1 MWIPLDIILTFLIV
15 LYQAFYRYL
24 EILEETA
31 AEEDTCG
38 DSIETDDYINQNGKE
53 SLGPIEKFSMQNNDD
68 GEIQL
73 NMSLFTQSKA
83 ASAIKGGILAKMREA
98 SKKKKKKDSI
108 FDFANEKKSWKLTK
122 DASSMGYGVFLT
134 KEFNGGLDFEDDQR
148 AMVWMNT
155 FIVQLLQ
162 VFLLAGCFYF
172 ASINKKFVI
181 VPA

>member
-1 MWIPLDIILTFLIV
+1 
-15 LYQAFYRYL
+15 
-24 EILEETA
+24 
-31 AEEDTCG
+31 
-38 DSIETDDYINQNGKE
+38 
-53 SLGPIEKFSMQNNDD
+53 
-68 GEIQL
+68 
-73 NMSLFTQSKA
+73 
-83 ASAIKGGILAKMREA
+83 
-98 SKKKKKKDSI
+98 
-108 FDFANEKKSWKLTK
+108 
-122 DASSMGYGVFLT
+122 MGYGVFLT